1 MNLIIP
7 YLVTIALPFL
17 REKGNPS
24 LYLWIDLNILIGNM
38 TTLAY
43 CQICDGIFFFFFF
56 LEKCIDVKFQYIITR
71 LITPIDVQIA

>member
-24 LYLWIDLNILIGNM
+24 FYLWIDLNILIGNM

-43 CQICDGIFFFFFF
+43 CQICDGIFFFFF